1 MVDFRLWR
9 WTACLVL
16 LAGAMGGVLAG
27 CGAKQEPAVAE
38 VKKFRPVDDSSPAGG
53 TTTDGIG
60 AGTAG
65 NIAQAGFASENG
77 AAQEFPAGAGANS
90 PGPTAQ
96 GEALG
101 GELRTILNKINQ
113 LAQQQ
118 PQGRTEREQLES
130 LLQVQTQRLGLAKQ
144 ALKLNPPADL
154 KRQLVIMMHN
164 IYQMFAEYRVPS
176 AMAQIADFGKTMS
189 ADPDP
194 EIARIGRH
202 ATFSANLSRI
212 ASQQLENGK
221 EIVAEI
227 QKLLDAEKGKLSR
240 DTLEAARDM
249 AGMLRQGGFRED
261 AGAIYDAL
269 ADALTNDPELK
280 EQAQGFA
287 VQAKMM
293 KLDLQTLL
301 EDVIRERPD
310 AEKKLQAAVQSLL
323 SEDTPNRELFAQV
336 QDVAHLLEALG
347 HFDLSQS
354 TYDQIAA
361 AFKGTSDKEL
371 AEQIAETA
379 AKAKQRMALIGKPF
393 TVEGVQVD
401 GSPFDWSAYAGK
413 VVLVDF
419 WASWCGPCLQE
430 IPNIRENFEQYHAK
444 GFDVVGVNLNTNLA
458 DLKQFLAFQ
467 GQEIPWATVTSQVV
481 LDGEAG
487 KDWTKI
493 PMAAK
498 AGVQAIPFVVL
509 IGKDGNVDS
518 IHVRGPKLG
527 ARLKELLGDPI
538 TSEVPAD
545 PTQPAKPPAKAT
557 GQRSRAISPLGAAV
571 ATALVAAQ
579 ALFTAPALV
588 AVEPPENAA
597 GEDAS
602 NPYLAKP
609 GLKPSELIAF
619 IQKML
624 DRPQSIQTR
633 PGFAEAI
640 VESCDRVVKAD
651 GATKSEQLLAIQTK
665 LAMLHRE
672 ACDGKESA
680 DKQLMAFVEELKGDE
695 RPEVAHEVAFFRV
708 ERRVLEAKELPLEEV
723 PVLLK
728 DVQTYMANE
737 KLSAKH
743 LRLASSTVAAINRL
757 ESGDER
763 EAQFV
768 KFGQIFSKSGDKE
781 MARYG
786 KKLAKKSPGA
796 VAER

>member
-1 MVDFRLWR
+1 L
-9 WTACLVL
+9 
-16 LAGAMGGVLAG
+16 GGVLAG
-27 CGAKQEPAVAE
+27 CGSKPESAVAE
-38 VKKFRPVDDSSPAGG
+38 AKKFRPVDDSSPAGEATADG
-53 TTTDGIG
+53 TG

-65 NIAQAGFASENG
+65 NIARAGFASESG
-77 AAQEFPAGAGANS
+77 AAQESPTGAGATP
-90 PGPTAQ
+90 PGPTPQDPAI
-96 GEALG
+96 G
-101 GELRTILNKINQ
+101 GDLREILNKINR

-130 LLQVQTQRLGLAKQ
+130 LMQVQTQRLGLAKQ
-144 ALKLNPPADL
+144 ALKLNPPAEL

-176 AMAQIADFGKTMS
+176 AMAQITDFGKTMS

-212 ASQQLENGK
+212 ASQQLESGK
-221 EIVAEI
+221 EIVAEV
-227 QKLLDAEKGKLSR
+227 QKLLDAEQGKLSR
-240 DTLEAARDM
+240 DTVEAARDT
-249 AGMLRQGGFRED
+249 ANLLRQGGFRED
-261 AGAIYDAL
+261 AAAIYDAL
-269 ADALTNDPELK
+269 AAALANDPEQK
-280 EQAQGFA
+280 EHAKGFA
-287 VQAKMM
+287 VQAKIM
-293 KLDLQTLL
+293 KLDLNTVL

-310 AEKKLQAAVQSLL
+310 ADKKLQAAVQSLL
-323 SEDTPNRELFAQV
+323 SEDSPNRELFAQV
-336 QDVAHLLEALG
+336 QQLAHILEALG
-347 HFDLSQS
+347 HFELAQS

-361 AFKGTSDKEL
+361 AFKDTSDKEL
-371 AEQIAETA
+371 ADQIAETA
-379 AKAKQRMALIGKPF
+379 SKAKQRMALVGQPF

-444 GFDVVGVNLNTNLA
+444 GFDVVGVNLNTKLA
-458 DLKQFLAFQ
+458 DLKQFLALQ

-481 LDGEAG
+481 LDGQAG
-487 KDWTKI
+487 EDWTQI

-509 IGKDGNVDS
+509 IGKDGKVDS

-571 ATALVAAQ
+571 ATALVAAEG
-579 ALFTAPALV
+579 LFTATALV
-588 AVEPPENAA
+588 AFDPPENAA
-597 GEDAS
+597 AEDAS

-609 GLKPSELIAF
+609 GLNPSELIAF

-640 VESCDRVVKAD
+640 VEACDRVMKAEA
-651 GATKSEQLLAIQTK
+651 ATKSEQLLAIQTK

-672 ACDGKESA
+672 ACDGKEAA
-680 DKQLMAFVEELKGDE
+680 DKQLMAFVEELKGDD
-695 RPEVAHEVAFFRV
+695 RPEVAREVTFFRL
-708 ERRVLEAKELPLEEV
+708 ERRVLEAKELPLDEV
-723 PVLLK
+723 PALLK
-728 DVQTYMANE
+728 DVQSYMANE
-737 KLSAKH
+737 KLSGKH

-786 KKLAKKSPGA
+786 KKLAKKSSGD
-796 VAER
+796 VSKR